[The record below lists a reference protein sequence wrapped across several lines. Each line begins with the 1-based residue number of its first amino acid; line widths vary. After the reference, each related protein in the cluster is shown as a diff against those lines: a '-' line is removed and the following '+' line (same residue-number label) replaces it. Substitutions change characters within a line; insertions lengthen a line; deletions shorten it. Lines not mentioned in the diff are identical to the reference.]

1 MKRKRGKRQVCAFT
15 LFLAFKH
22 TITRLVVSETTAK
35 IFFWGV
41 GIKRIHNDQT
51 QGYLS
56 GLGWGEGIS

>member
-1 MKRKRGKRQVCAFT
+1 MCAFT